1 MHKDFILSN
10 ISNITDEAFRAISS
24 LESNIATFPLC
35 KYILQTIFL
44 RLTGYQEQKLKCIL
58 WELASSDFHFRY
70 EYLRGNLKYGECSS
84 LKDKNSIYKK
94 LVNVLDEKG
103 CKFPILT
110 DDEKKGQLSDIRA
123 YFDEKFGNSLFVK
136 WLPRDYSRFL
146 DFSQRIELN
155 FYFTKEKIF
164 EDNNILKETYENTY
178 DHRNRCAHN
187 LLCYQKNTPS
197 LDLLMKD
204 KNGSENYFSRMFILF
219 LIDNVF
225 TTLFQQYCK
234 VTRKIWD

>member
-10 ISNITDEAFRAISS
+10 ISNIKDEAFRAIYS
-24 LESNIATFPLC
+24 LKSNIATFPLC
-35 KYILQTIFL
+35 EYILQTIFL

>member
-1 MHKDFILSN
+1 MK
-10 ISNITDEAFRAISS
+10 
-24 LESNIATFPLC
+24 
-35 KYILQTIFL
+35 
-44 RLTGYQEQKLKCIL
+44 
-58 WELASSDFHFRY
+58 
-70 EYLRGNLKYGECSS
+70 
-84 LKDKNSIYKK
+84 
-94 LVNVLDEKG
+94 
-103 CKFPILT
+103 
-110 DDEKKGQLSDIRA
+110 KKGQLSDIRA